1 MIANGVGADTNFT
14 PVTGNT
20 GKYFTDST
28 LKTDGTPAKAASMD
42 LEGFRIVKNDGVL
55 TCPTSITYRLFTNA
69 SLPTI
74 LKRPNGY
81 TGGSCG
87 F

>member
-1 MIANGVGADTNFT
+1 MIANGVGADTSFT

-42 LEGFRIVKNDGVL
+42 LE
-55 TCPTSITYRLFTNA
+55 
-69 SLPTI
+69 
-74 LKRPNGY
+74 
-81 TGGSCG
+81 
-87 F
+87 

>member
-69 SLPTI
+69 SLPR
-74 LKRPNGY
+74 LLQRPANAVAG
-81 TGGSCG
+81 TCS